1 MKIFA
6 REFLWFITAIILAL
20 PIAYLFL
27 QYMALS
33 PAGNQSTIQEQTFEM
48 ELFMTGGIIGII
60 FTYIM
65 RLVAWAITKIIIEE
79 KNDS

>member
-20 PIAYLFL
+20 PVAYLFIE
-27 QYMALS
+27 YMSLT

-48 ELFMTGGIIGII
+48 ELFITGGIIGII

-65 RLVAWAITKIIIEE
+65 RLVIWAITKIIIGE
-79 KNDS
+79 

>member
-20 PIAYLFL
+20 PVSYLFIE
-27 QYMALS
+27 YLS
-33 PAGNQSTIQEQTFEM
+33 LTPAGDQSTIYEQTFEM
-48 ELFMTGGIIGII
+48 ELFITGALIGII

-65 RLVAWAITKIIIEE
+65 RLFIWAIKKILIEE
-79 KNDS
+79 

>member
-20 PIAYLFL
+20 PVAYLFIE
-27 QYMALS
+27 YMSLT

-48 ELFMTGGIIGII
+48 ELFITGGIIGII

-65 RLVAWAITKIIIEE
+65 RLVIWAITKIIIEE
-79 KNDS
+79 

>member
-20 PIAYLFL
+20 PVSYLFIE
-27 QYMALS
+27 YLS
-33 PAGNQSTIQEQTFEM
+33 LTPAGDQSTIYEQTIEIEVFI
-48 ELFMTGGIIGII
+48 TGALIGII

-65 RLVAWAITKIIIEE
+65 RLVIWAIKKILIKE
-79 KNDS
+79 

>member
-6 REFLWFITAIILAL
+6 REFLWFITSIILAL
-20 PIAYLFL
+20 PVAYLFIE
-27 QYMALS
+27 YMSLT

-48 ELFMTGGIIGII
+48 ELFITGGIIGII

-65 RLVAWAITKIIIEE
+65 RLVIWAITKIIIE
-79 KNDS
+79 K

>member
-20 PIAYLFL
+20 PVAYLFIE
-27 QYMALS
+27 YMS
-33 PAGNQSTIQEQTFEM
+33 FTPAGYQSTIQEQTFEM
-48 ELFMTGGIIGII
+48 ELFITGGIIGII

-65 RLVAWAITKIIIEE
+65 RLVIWAITKIIIE
-79 KNDS
+79 K

>member
-20 PIAYLFL
+20 PVAYLFIE
-27 QYMALS
+27 YMSLT

-48 ELFMTGGIIGII
+48 ELFITGGIIGII

-65 RLVAWAITKIIIEE
+65 RLVVWPITKTIIEE
-79 KNDS
+79 

>member
-20 PIAYLFL
+20 PVAYLFIE
-27 QYMALS
+27 YMSLT

-48 ELFMTGGIIGII
+48 ELFITGGIIGIF

-65 RLVAWAITKIIIEE
+65 RLVIWAITKIIIEE
-79 KNDS
+79 